1 MEIFTLKEYALY
13 KKQKILQNSNL
24 SDTIEDYNYINNL
37 HDKIFRK
44 SLNNKND
51 TLRIINKLLK
61 ENDKMLLD
69 DIEIEKY
76 NSSYI
81 TNKLKNSE
89 ADIVYKV
96 KDKEVF
102 FLIEHQTKIDYSMPY
117 RILKYEVDII
127 ESFLID
133 KKYNRK
139 NFKYPVVIPIVLY
152 TGKRKWDANLDLR
165 ENQLK
170 WNNNDGIEFSKYNII
185 DVNDF
190 DNEELLNEESF
201 ISKLML
207 IEKSK
212 TEKELIENF
221 NKIKLKMNNKNNI
234 YTQEQKELLIIL
246 MYGLLEKKVGKEK
259 ANKKIN
265 ILKKEGG
272 DSMLAVYDMID
283 RENERIRLEGK
294 REGKREGKKEGK
306 KEGKIEVAKK
316 LLNKEMTFKD
326 IQEVTGLSIK
336 VIENLKK
343 V

>member
-1 MEIFTLKEYALY
+1 M
-13 KKQKILQNSNL
+13 
-24 SDTIEDYNYINNL
+24 

-306 KEGKIEVAKK
+306 IEVAKK